1 MPETAGERMV
11 GSPSPDAPRPDW
23 LAALRSYLAM
33 IAVANLAWEMAQLP
47 LYTIW
52 RTGTAGEKVFAVV
65 HCTAGDL
72 LIALASLTLALVSAG
87 DRDWPVR
94 RFRAVAAAT
103 LVIGV
108 SYTAFSEWL
117 NIVVRKSWAYSDLMP
132 VIDVFGIR
140 VGVSPLLQ
148 WIAIPALAFWWC
160 RRRMATG

>member
-1 MPETAGERMV
+1 
-11 GSPSPDAPRPDW
+11 
-23 LAALRSYLAM
+23 M

-47 LYTIW
+47 LYALW
-52 RTGTAGEKVFAVV
+52 RTGTPGEKVFDGI

-72 LIALASLTLALVSAG
+72 PIALASLTLGLVLAG
-87 DRDWPVR
+87 DRDWPVH

-108 SYTAFSEWL
+108 TYTAFSEWL

-132 VIDVFGIR
+132 VIDVFGVR

-148 WIAIPALAFWWC
+148 
-160 RRRMATG
+160 